1 MHLATIVAEERYAIL
16 IYEFMMYG
24 GGGGVLPK
32 TVLVRTLMPQS
43 HARIPLLT
51 PYIAMIGVQRTA

>member
-1 MHLATIVAEERYAIL
+1 MIVAEERM
-16 IYEFMMYG
+16 EFEFTSLWCRG
-24 GGGGVLPK
+24 GGALPK

-51 PYIAMIGVQRTA
+51 LYIAMIEVQRTA